1 MGENKGKHLD
11 FSKREM
17 IANGLEQN
25 LSAKQ
30 IGLLI
35 GVDSTSISRE
45 IKRHRFKRNFSN
57 PPDTTICRD
66 CINKLL
72 CTKQKSCSNAGKGCS
87 KRCVSC
93 EKIQK
98 CSAYE
103 LMKCKRRERYPFVCN
118 GCSKKD
124 LCPLDKYSYDPRGAD
139 KFYRK
144 TLVESRK
151 GINQTSDDFKI
162 INEAVMDGVEKG
174 QSIYHIANSLEE
186 VKVSTS
192 TLYRYIHN
200 EYLTIQVHNLPKVV
214 TLKKRKKKIPSQYEY
229 LENKGMDRTGHMHKD
244 WLLFQVR
251 NRIVIF
257 W

>member
-93 EKIQK
+93 EKI
-98 CSAYE
+98 
-103 LMKCKRRERYPFVCN
+103 
-118 GCSKKD
+118 
-124 LCPLDKYSYDPRGAD
+124 
-139 KFYRK
+139 
-144 TLVESRK
+144 
-151 GINQTSDDFKI
+151 
-162 INEAVMDGVEKG
+162 
-174 QSIYHIANSLEE
+174 
-186 VKVSTS
+186 
-192 TLYRYIHN
+192 
-200 EYLTIQVHNLPKVV
+200 
-214 TLKKRKKKIPSQYEY
+214 
-229 LENKGMDRTGHMHKD
+229 
-244 WLLFQVR
+244 
-251 NRIVIF
+251 
-257 W
+257 